1 MPALNIERLT
11 LRLSGLSKE
20 QAGRLARLVA
30 EGLAATPLSNAAG
43 ERTVLQSSINAAA
56 ESNMQQLSDQIV
68 ADLVRQLERSS

>member
-1 MPALNIERLT
+1 MPELHIERLT

-30 EGLAATPLSNAAG
+30 EGLAATPLSNATG
-43 ERTVLQSSINAAA
+43 ERAVLQSSINAGA

>member
-1 MPALNIERLT
+1 MPALHIERLT

-20 QAGRLARLVA
+20 QAERLARLVA
-30 EGLAATPLSNAAG
+30 EGLAATPLSYATS
-43 ERTVLQSSINAAA
+43 ERAVLQSSINAGA